1 MSWGAESDR
10 VYVYKCFLLF
20 SLFIIIAFDQA
31 GTLGICWTVQSTYN
45 KLAIPQKTHPAVLAR
60 SIGLTLTM
68 HAWMNGSIYPAQLQD
83 DRTPSLT
90 NWQPETTCASSHRQS
105 YRSVSIHGEQN
116 TPCACGMHTQTHSR
130 AGTPPTPINLPAHC
144 TGEKTCPAADSA
156 PPRIGEAMYIRG
168 LCVISA
174 SPRGPSMLNHYA
186 TWCLANKATN
196 HHQIIVVREGDYAFM
211 I

>member
-1 MSWGAESDR
+1 MYINVSSFFHYSLLLHLIRLGRWVFVEQCKVRIISWR
-10 VYVYKCFLLF
+10 YHRRHTQLF
-20 SLFIIIAFDQA
+20 S
-31 GTLGICWTVQSTYN
+31 
-45 KLAIPQKTHPAVLAR
+45 PAR
-60 SIGLTLTM
+60 SVSLSPCM
-68 HAWMNGSIYPAQLQD
+68 HGWMDLSILPNC
-83 DRTPSLT
+83 RTEHQAYT
-90 NWQPETTCASSHRQS
+90 NRQPETTCASSHRQS